1 MWRNTFNMA
10 EFLRD
15 YGTVSNQQHATLD
28 EVVELADLLASLF
41 EIFERLG
48 ADVSAAHLSQAVD
61 ALREPF
67 ESPNLIEN

>member
-15 YGTVSNQQHATLD
+15 YGTVSNQQPATLD

-41 EIFERLG
+41 
-48 ADVSAAHLSQAVD
+48 AW
-61 ALREPF
+61 ALRF
-67 ESPNLIEN
+67 AA

>member
-15 YGTVSNQQHATLD
+15 YGTIFGKQPSTLD

-48 ADVSAAHLSQAVD
+48 ADVSAAHLSQAVE

-67 ESPNLIEN
+67 ETPNLIEN